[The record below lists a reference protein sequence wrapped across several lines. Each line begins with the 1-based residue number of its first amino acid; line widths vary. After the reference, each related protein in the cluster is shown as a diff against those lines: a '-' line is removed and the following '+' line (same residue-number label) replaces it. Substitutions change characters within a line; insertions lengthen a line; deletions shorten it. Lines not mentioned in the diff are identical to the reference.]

1 MLVELVSLL
10 NDDGLRLDGAFYAP
24 TGDGDGD
31 RAGPVDAVLLIHGSR
46 WNFYDGATKS
56 MAQDLSAQ
64 GYACLP
70 LNTNAHDTAWYNPGG
85 QNFKGNAFEVLA
97 HTCTALGSFSRWAC
111 G

>member
-24 TGDGDGD
+24 TGDGDP
-31 RAGPVDAVLLIHGSR
+31 AGPVGAVLLIHGSR

-64 GYACLP
+64 GYA
-70 LNTNAHDTAWYNPGG
+70 WYNPVARIL
-85 QNFKGNAFEVLA
+85 KA
-97 HTCTALGSFSRWAC
+97 TPSRCWPTPAPHWARSPD
-111 G
+111 GLVGD

>member
-10 NDDGLRLDGAFYAP
+10 NDDGLRLDGAFYEP
-24 TGDGDGD
+24 TGDGN

-46 WNFYDGATKS
+46 GNFYDGATKS

-85 QNFKGNAFEVLA
+85 QNLKARP
-97 HTCTALGSFSRWAC
+97 SRCWPTPAPHWARC
-111 G
+111 PDGLVGD